1 MVTIRLARGGRTH
14 QPLYTIIATDSRSAR
29 NGKFLE
35 RLGNYNPA
43 LEEGQ
48 TLTNVKA
55 DRIAAWVKN
64 GATMSDTVK
73 NLLKRNK
80 IAVK

>member
-14 QPLYTIIATDSRSAR
+14 QPFYTIVATDSRSAR

-35 RLGNYNPA
+35 RLGNYNPS
-43 LEEGQ
+43 LEDGK
-48 TLTNVKA
+48 TLSNIKA

-73 NLLKRNK
+73 TLLKRNQ
-80 IAVK
+80 ITLS

>member
-29 NGKFLE
+29 NGRFLE
-35 RLGNYNPA
+35 RMGNYDPSQ
-43 LEEGQ
+43 EEGK

-55 DRIAAWVKN
+55 ESIAAWVKK
-64 GATMSDTVK
+64 GATMSDTVRT
-73 NLLKRNK
+73 LLKRNN
-80 IAVK
+80 IALK

>member
-14 QPLYTIIATDSRSAR
+14 NPLYTIIATDSRSAR

-35 RLGNYNPA
+35 RLGNYNPN
-43 LEEGQ
+43 LEKGK
-48 TLTNVKA
+48 TLMNVKA
-55 DRIAAWVKN
+55 DRIAAWIKN

-73 NLLKRNK
+73 SLLKRNN
-80 IAVK
+80 IALK

>member
-35 RLGNYNPA
+35 RMGSYNPA
-43 LEEGQ
+43 EEAGK
-48 TLTNVKA
+48 TLSNVKA

-73 NLLKRNK
+73 TLLKRNNIVLK
-80 IAVK
+80 

>member
-14 QPLYTIIATDSRSAR
+14 SPLYTIVATDSRSAR

-43 LEEGQ
+43 LEEGK
-48 TLTNVKA
+48 TLSNLKS

-73 NLLKRNK
+73 TLLKRNNVTLK
-80 IAVK
+80 

>member
-1 MVTIRLARGGRTH
+1 MVTSRLARGGRTH